1 MPTIGELLAK
11 IRNGGINP
19 EPSGDSPYGGVTPGT
34 DSPISVPGID
44 DISDETK
51 ADIGDYLSQRTKGFE
66 RLEERNNFPI
76 EPDLVSAPLTD
87 TATGNPAPLRTIASP
102 QTAFVNPTPASA
114 EELSIRDGFEILKG
128 LGFFNDLEGDDGPF
142 YDKNAQTDGH
152 NLLNR
157 PDVSSKVL
165 GVLATNRFSAL
176 TTPNSPFAIPVDL
189 PEYDFIDEEGVR
201 KDHPQLEKIKE
212 IAAFVIN
219 TGKRAKEAY
228 PDAKLVRARDPDA
241 TGIDAFGISANLKF
255 GELNEDTGIDPATG
269 TPDSSQPSS
278 NTPPDEN
285 NTQLD
290 GMSSIGV
297 PYGPDFPYGVDTNE
311 LGAQAIKLALDL
323 IVDAIGPAT
332 DLLNGLFGLFG
343 YNGIYTN
350 NPNNPLSLTAGMRFG
365 FGNFPPPSQIDFST
379 GEVAELPTF
388 PAANQG
394 YKFIQSLNVPLPRF
408 LIGATGNPN
417 EIVENIITLGVQH
430 VKNQLDQDPQ
440 FVNYWKSFIRKAQ
453 RIFSAENNFGLP
465 ELPDISGGLDP
476 SSGLLALVSSQKFIQ
491 ELSECDALKFIRSMA
506 VMAETVAATS
516 VSGGSAL
523 QPQGYRFGTRD
534 LNELVNS
541 AANRHASYAKKG
553 YRRKVGSRTIPSL
566 LLLPAA
572 LQRSI
577 DQFRAVPSGSS
588 NVAFGLDTNV
598 MTNTIYDDLL
608 QMAIGPTI
616 DGEVPNPG
624 TGAQRKKSGKPV
636 RADANRFSRSEVE
649 AIENVLEAE
658 HMPFYFH
665 DLRTNEIV
673 SFNAFLNALSDSF
686 SPSFNASSGFGRIDD
701 VQIYQKTTRAI
712 QVDFTLV
719 SLSKKDMKEM
729 YLKMNKLV
737 SMVYPQFSRGTML
750 EHTNAT
756 GNVTRF
762 VQPFSQVTTATPII
776 RLRVG
781 DLVKSNYSR
790 EAIARMMGAGD
801 EDFQVL
807 GPTPAPPI
815 DAPLPCQ
822 TVVQNIIEAT
832 TNIPVTTTG
841 EYDPTRGWPV
851 GSIVIVDPDYNR
863 GADDPLVAFDPET
876 NTVGSDWSADIVPG
890 RFGVRIVSYHTFNNP
905 LGGSNPNIEEIVIK
919 VEHVPMMPP
928 DYFPTTDRI
937 ATREST
943 GEAITSGF
951 LSYSD
956 IQTEDSARLYC
967 DGINVDLFEGRI
979 ETTQQV
985 PPEEGTPE
993 AQPIPAD
1000 PEAVAD
1006 MHKRL
1011 FGDKNPIMRSFE
1023 TTAGRGLAGV
1033 ITSLNFDWGLNG
1045 EINWDV
1051 VGGPGF
1057 KAPQGCKIS
1066 ISFTPIHDITPG
1078 LDSDGMMRAP
1088 VFNVAGSSP
1097 HGDEDPHP
1105 TGGYARR
1112 VAVDVATMDQKG
1124 QALPPSTDETS

>member
-1 MPTIGELLAK
+1 MPTIGEILAK

-19 EPSGDSPYGGVTPGT
+19 EPSGDSPYGGVDAGT
-34 DSPISVPGID
+34 NAPISQPGID
-44 DISDETK
+44 DLSDDIK
-51 ADIGDYLSQRTKGFE
+51 ASIGDYLSQRTKGFE
-66 RLEERNNFPI
+66 RLEEKNAFPL
-76 EPDLVSAPLTD
+76 EPDLISAPLTD
-87 TATGNPAPLRTIASP
+87 TSTGNPAPQRVIDSTQS
-102 QTAFVNPTPASA
+102 AFVNPAPTNA
-114 EELSIRDGFEILKG
+114 EELSIRDGFEILKS
-128 LGFFNDLEGDDGPF
+128 LGFFTDLAGDDGPE
-142 YDKNAQTDGH
+142 YDKNAQTAGH

-157 PDVSSKVL
+157 PDVREKIST
-165 GVLATNRFSAL
+165 VLASNRFSAL
-176 TTPNSPFAIPVDL
+176 TQPDAPFATPVDL
-189 PEYDFIDEEGVR
+189 PEYQFINEEGVR
-201 KDHPQLEKIKE
+201 KDHPQIEKIKE

-219 TGKRAKEAY
+219 TGRRAKEAY
-228 PDAKLVRARDPDA
+228 PDAKLVSARNPDA
-241 TGIDAFGISANLKF
+241 TGADVFGESANLKY
-255 GELNEDTGIDPATG
+255 GELNEDTGLDPVTG
-269 TPDSSQPSS
+269 APDSTGSS
-278 NTPPDEN
+278 SDTPPDGN

-297 PYGPDFPYGVDTNE
+297 AYGPDYPYGIDTNAA
-311 LGAQAIKLALDL
+311 GALALKLALD
-323 IVDAIGPAT
+323 VVKDAVAPVT

-343 YNGIYTN
+343 YNGVYTN
-350 NPNNPLSLTAGMRFG
+350 NPNNPFSLTAGQRFG
-365 FGNFPPPSQIDFST
+365 FGGFPKPTQINFST
-379 GEVAELPTF
+379 GIVAELPTF
-388 PAANQG
+388 PAANAG
-394 YKFIQSLNVPLPRF
+394 YKFIQSLNIPLPRF

-417 EIVENIITLGVQH
+417 EIVENIITMGVQQI
-430 VKNQLDQDPQ
+430 KNQLDQDPTL
-440 FVNYWKSFIRKAQ
+440 VNYWKTFIRKAQ
-453 RIFSAENNFGLP
+453 KIFSAENNFGLP
-465 ELPDISGGLDP
+465 TIPATPNMI
-476 SSGLLALVSSQKFIQ
+476 ALVSDQSFLQQLKD
-491 ELSECDALKFIRSMA
+491 CDALKFIRSMA
-506 VMAETVAATS
+506 VMAEMTAASS

-534 LNELVNS
+534 LNELVSS
-541 AANRHASYAKKG
+541 AVNRHRSWGKKG
-553 YRRKVGSRTIPSL
+553 FRKKVGTRTIPSMM
-566 LLLPAA
+566 LLPKAFERGMQNFRLA
-572 LQRSI
+572 TTGSLAVTIPI
-577 DQFRAVPSGSS
+577 DPNTS
-588 NVAFGLDTNV
+588 TNA
-598 MTNTIYDDLL
+598 IYDSLL
-608 QMAIGPTI
+608 QDAIPTI
-616 DGEVPNPG
+616 SEGQGVTPDGSGALSNKIG
-624 TGAQRKKSGKPV
+624 TPDKP
-636 RADANRFSRSEVE
+636 DSNRFSRAEVE

-673 SFNAFLNALSDSF
+673 AFNAFLNALSDSF
-686 SPSFNASSGFGRIDD
+686 SPAFNASSGFGRIDD

-719 SLSKKDMKEM
+719 SLSKADMREM

-756 GNVTRF
+756 GNTTRF
-762 VQPFSQVTTATPII
+762 VQPFSQVTTATPLI

-807 GPTPAPPI
+807 GPGDPPPI
-815 DAPLPCQ
+815 TVGIGCQEIVQSIIAQTTAIPL
-822 TVVQNIIEAT
+822 
-832 TNIPVTTTG
+832 TTTG
-841 EYDPTRGWPV
+841 EHDVTRGWPV
-851 GSIVIVDPDYNR
+851 GSIVIVDPDYGR
-863 GADDPLVAFDPET
+863 GANDPLVAFDPESD
-876 NTVGSDWSADIVPG
+876 TVGSDWSADIVQGP
-890 RFGVRIVSYHTFNNP
+890 FGVRILSYHTFNNP

-919 VEHVPMMPP
+919 VEHVPSQPP

-943 GEAITSGF
+943 GEPITTGF

-956 IQTEDSARLYC
+956 IQTEESAKLYC
-967 DGINVDLFEGRI
+967 DGINVDLFEGRV

-985 PPEEGTPE
+985 PPEPGTP
-993 AQPIPAD
+993 AAAPIPAD
-1000 PEAVAD
+1000 PQAVED
-1006 MHKRL
+1006 MQDRL

-1078 LDSDGMMRAP
+1078 LDADGMMRAP

-1097 HGDEDPHP
+1097 HGDEDVHP
-1105 TGGYARR
+1105 RGYGRR
-1112 VAVDVATMDQKG
+1112 KATHDRTTAQAG
-1124 QALPPSTDETS
+1124 QGAPPGTDETS